1 MQRVWMRMR
10 DSFAG
15 RWRLWLAAGT
25 LGVVVVTTGKLYGNG
40 PVPEPVASDPAAQVD
55 RLTAK
60 AESLKTD
67 FDQVT
72 DYYRS
77 EVEPME
83 RVLLRYRDDPGLV
96 RRISVALVREANRT
110 DVEPRLLMAV
120 LLVENPWLN
129 PTIKSPVGA
138 VGLMQVMPIHDGQW
152 GCGENLD
159 DIDTNICHGARIFAN
174 DLQRTGGDVERALL
188 RYNGCVH
195 GTNTPDC
202 QQYPNRV
209 FAKAGRAAILAW
221 LTPRTVAAA
230 AP

>member
-1 MQRVWMRMR
+1 MKRAWTWLGDAVV
-10 DSFAG
+10 G
-15 RWRLWLAAGT
+15 RWRLWVTLGT
-25 LGVVVVTTGKLYGNG
+25 LGVVALTVGCLYGDAA
-40 PVPEPVASDPAAQVD
+40 PRQSVVVDPAAHVD

-60 AESLKTD
+60 AGSLKTQ
-67 FDQVT
+67 FDEVT

-83 RVLLRYRDDPGLV
+83 RVLLRYRNDPALV
-96 RRISVALVREANRT
+96 RRISMALVREANRT
-110 DVEPRLLMAV
+110 EVEPRLLLAV

-129 PTIKSPVGA
+129 PTIRSSVGA
-138 VGLMQVMPIHDGQW
+138 VGLMQVMPIHEGQW
-152 GCGENLD
+152 GCGGNLE
-159 DIDTNICHGARIFAN
+159 DIDTNICNGARIFAN
-174 DLQRTGGDVERALL
+174 DLRLTGGDVDRALL

-209 FAKAGRAAILAW
+209 FAKAGRAAVLAW

>member
-1 MQRVWMRMR
+1 MKRAWTWIRAAVLGW
-10 DSFAG
+10 
-15 RWRLWLAAGT
+15 WRLWIVAGLAALVG
-25 LGVVVVTTGKLYGNG
+25 LTGWRLYEAV
-40 PVPEPVASDPAAQVD
+40 PVQRPVITDPAVHVV
-55 RLTAK
+55 RLTAQ

-77 EVEPME
+77 EVVPME
-83 RVLLRYRDDPGLV
+83 RVLLRYRNDPDLV

-110 DVEPRLLMAV
+110 QVEPRLLLAV

-129 PTIKSPVGA
+129 PTAKSSVGA
-138 VGLMQVMPIHDGQW
+138 VGLMQVMPVHDGQW
-152 GCGENLD
+152 GCGVNLE

-174 DLQRTGGDVERALL
+174 DLRRTGGDVDRALL

-202 QQYPNRV
+202 EQYPNRV

>member
-1 MQRVWMRMR
+1 MKRVWTRIL
-10 DSFAG
+10 DLFVG
-15 RWRLWLAAGT
+15 RWRLWSAALTLA
-25 LGVVVVTTGKLYGNG
+25 VVMLAVVRLYGDAPAERPAN
-40 PVPEPVASDPAAQVD
+40 VDPAAHVE

-77 EVEPME
+77 EVQPME
-83 RVLLRYRDDPGLV
+83 RVLLRYRNDPALV

-110 DVEPRLLMAV
+110 QVEPRLLLAV
-120 LLVENPWLN
+120 LLVENPWLD
-129 PTIKSPVGA
+129 PRIKSPVGA

-152 GCGENLD
+152 GCGANLED
-159 DIDTNICHGARIFAN
+159 VDTNICHGARIFAN
-174 DLQRTGGDVERALL
+174 DLRRTRGNVERALL

-209 FAKAGRAAILAW
+209 FAKAGRAAVLAW
-221 LTPRTVAAA
+221 FTPRTVAAA

>member
-1 MQRVWMRMR
+1 MQAIKTWMRG
-10 DSFAG
+10 AIVG
-15 RWRLWLAAGT
+15 RWRLWSALGT
-25 LGVVVVTTGKLYGNG
+25 LAVVVLTAGRLYGG
-40 PVPEPVASDPAAQVD
+40 VPVQRSSSMDPAGQVGD
-55 RLTAK
+55 LMVK
-60 AESLKTD
+60 AESLKTN
-67 FDQVT
+67 FDRVT

-77 EVEPME
+77 EVVPME
-83 RVLLRYRDDPGLV
+83 RVLLRYRDDPKLV

-110 DVEPRLLMAV
+110 QVEPRLLLAV
-120 LLVENPWLN
+120 LLVENPWLK
-129 PTIKSPVGA
+129 PDARSSVGA
-138 VGLMQVMPIHDGQW
+138 VGLMQVMPEHDGRW
-152 GCGENLD
+152 GCGANLE
-159 DIDTNICHGARIFAN
+159 DIDTNICHGAQIFAN
-174 DLQRTGGDVERALL
+174 DLRRTGGNVERALL

>member
-1 MQRVWMRMR
+1 MV
-10 DSFAG
+10 
-15 RWRLWLAAGT
+15 
-25 LGVVVVTTGKLYGNG
+25 
-40 PVPEPVASDPAAQVD
+40 
-55 RLTAK
+55 K
-60 AESLKTD
+60 AESLKTN
-67 FDQVT
+67 FDRVT

-77 EVEPME
+77 EVVPME
-83 RVLLRYRDDPGLV
+83 RVLLRYRDDPKLV

-110 DVEPRLLMAV
+110 QVEPRLLLAV
-120 LLVENPWLN
+120 LLVENPWLK
-129 PTIKSPVGA
+129 PDARSSVGA
-138 VGLMQVMPIHDGQW
+138 VGLMQVMPEHDGRW
-152 GCGENLD
+152 GCGANLE
-159 DIDTNICHGARIFAN
+159 DIDTNICHGAQIFAN
-174 DLQRTGGDVERALL
+174 DLRRTGGNVERALL

>member
-1 MQRVWMRMR
+1 MQAIKTWMRG
-10 DSFAG
+10 AIVG
-15 RWRLWLAAGT
+15 RWRLWVALGT
-25 LGVVVVTTGKLYGNG
+25 LAVVVLTAGRLYGG
-40 PVPEPVASDPAAQVD
+40 VPVQQSSSRDPAGQVGD
-55 RLTAK
+55 LMVK
-60 AESLKTD
+60 AESLKTN
-67 FDQVT
+67 FDRVT

-77 EVEPME
+77 EVVPME
-83 RVLLRYRDDPGLV
+83 RVLLRYRDDPKLV

-110 DVEPRLLMAV
+110 HVEPRLLLAV
-120 LLVENPWLN
+120 LLVENPWLK
-129 PTIKSPVGA
+129 PDARSSVGA
-138 VGLMQVMPIHDGQW
+138 VGLMQVMPEHDGRW
-152 GCGENLD
+152 GCGANLE

-174 DLQRTGGDVERALL
+174 DMRRTGGNVERALL

>member
-1 MQRVWMRMR
+1 MQGTRKWIRETVV
-10 DSFAG
+10 G
-15 RWRLWLAAGT
+15 RWRLWAAGGA
-25 LGVVVVTTGKLYGNG
+25 LGLVVLMAGQLYGRD
-40 PVPEPVASDPAAQVD
+40 PAKRSVRVDPAAHVE

-77 EVEPME
+77 EVVPME
-83 RVLLRYRDDPGLV
+83 RVLLRYRDDPALV

-110 DVEPRLLMAV
+110 QVEPRLLLAV
-120 LLVENPWLN
+120 LLVENPWLK
-129 PTIKSPVGA
+129 PRARSPVGA
-138 VGLMQVMPIHDGQW
+138 VGLMQVMPVHDGQW
-152 GCGENLD
+152 GCGSNLE

-174 DLQRTGGDVERALL
+174 DLRRTGGDVERALL

-221 LTPRTVAAA
+221 LTPRTLAAA